1 MKVLSVDGRP
11 AGKARH
17 YLAVRLG
24 IAQYAAFGALVV
36 LVVLLARSERHH
48 LAVALTTAGLA
59 FAYAALQAV
68 LPAKRSLLPL
78 FAFGSGAYLVNAS
91 VAIAATGGSGS
102 PLRVL
107 LIFSVVYAAWF
118 YESRPAM
125 AIIAAVMVANVLP
138 MAYDGRAFEPE
149 EVGLTVAL
157 GTVLVLSGWL
167 MVVGRRELDRLR
179 ERARLEARRDPLTDL
194 ANRRALIRALERH
207 AAGRRAEDRLGI
219 VYLDLDGFKELNTAF
234 GHAGGDAAL
243 KIVATALRGVAR
255 EGDLVSRIAGDEFAI
270 VAPGATADGLAALA
284 QRAVDAV
291 AAAPLDPLGPQ
302 ARVGAS
308 AGIAL
313 WPDDATD
320 ADGVLRAADL
330 AMLAAKHTGKGRVV
344 AANAPLRDAV

>member
-24 IAQYAAFGALVV
+24 IAQYAAFGALVLFV
-36 LVVLLARSERHH
+36 ILLARSERAH

-59 FAYAALQAV
+59 FAYAAVQAV

-78 FAFGSGAYLVNAS
+78 FYFGSGAYLVNAS
-91 VAIAATGGSGS
+91 VAIAATGGSHS

-118 YESRPAM
+118 YEARPAM
-125 AIIAAVMVANVLP
+125 AIIAAVMAANVLP
-138 MAYDGRAFEPE
+138 LAYDTRAAGTEDL
-149 EVGLTVAL
+149 GLTVAL
-157 GTVLVLSGWL
+157 GTVLVLAGWL
-167 MVVGRRELDRLR
+167 MLVGRRELDRLR

-207 AAGRRAEDRLGI
+207 VAGRRAEDRLGI

-243 KIVATALRGVAR
+243 KIVAAALRAVAR

-270 VAPGATADGLAALA
+270 VAPGVTREALAALA
-284 QRAVDAV
+284 GRALDAI
-291 AAAPLDPLGPQ
+291 AAAPLDALGPQ
-302 ARVGAS
+302 ARIGAS
-308 AGIAL
+308 AGVAL
-313 WPDDATD
+313 WPDDASD

-330 AMLAAKHTGKGRVV
+330 AMLAAKKAGKGRVT
-344 AANAPLRDAV
+344 AAGAQLRAA